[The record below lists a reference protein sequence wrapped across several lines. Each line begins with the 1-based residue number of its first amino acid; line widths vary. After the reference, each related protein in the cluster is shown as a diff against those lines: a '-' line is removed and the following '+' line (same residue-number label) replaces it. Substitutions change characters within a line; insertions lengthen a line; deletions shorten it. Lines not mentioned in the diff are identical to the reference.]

1 MSSAVYVEVQGGR
14 KRQNARKAVD
24 MVEYTNSRISAVID
38 EHIHHAIH
46 RQMLKDRLIDGMTYE
61 QIAEKRDMSVR
72 QIKNIIYKSTDK
84 ILKYL

>member
-1 MSSAVYVEVQGGR
+1 M
-14 KRQNARKAVD
+14 VD
-24 MVEYTNSRISAVID
+24 YTNSQISAVID
-38 EHIHHAIH
+38 EHIHHALH

-61 QIAEKRDMSVR
+61 QIAEKHDMSVR

>member
-1 MSSAVYVEVQGGR
+1 M
-14 KRQNARKAVD
+14 VD
-24 MVEYTNSRISAVID
+24 YTNSQISSLID
-38 EHIHHAIH
+38 EHNHHALH

-61 QIAEKRDMSVR
+61 QIAEKHDMSVR

>member
-1 MSSAVYVEVQGGR
+1 M
-14 KRQNARKAVD
+14 VD
-24 MVEYTNSRISAVID
+24 YTNSQISSLID
-38 EHIHHAIH
+38 EHIHHALH

-61 QIAEKRDMSVR
+61 QIAEKNDMSVR

>member
-1 MSSAVYVEVQGGR
+1 MQHVSRYRAPKSTVKEEEKVRA
-14 KRQNARKAVD
+14 D
-24 MVEYTNSRISAVID
+24 MVDYTNSQISSLID
-38 EHIHHAIH
+38 EHIHHALH

-61 QIAEKRDMSVR
+61 QIAEKHDMSVR

>member
-61 QIAEKRDMSVR
+61 QIAEKHDMSVL